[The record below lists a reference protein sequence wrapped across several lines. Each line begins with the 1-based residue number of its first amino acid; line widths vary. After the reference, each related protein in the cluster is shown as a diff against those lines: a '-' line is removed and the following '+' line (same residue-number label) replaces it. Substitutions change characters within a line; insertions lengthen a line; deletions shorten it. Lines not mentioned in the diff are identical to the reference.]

1 MAERNFDARIKQK
14 RDTSAN
20 WTQKNPVLLNGEIIV
35 VDTDNGD
42 VRFKIGDGVKTYTQL
57 PFEDEAV
64 RNLINNVDS
73 ALTALEVGEVAELR
87 NDVDN
92 KIDAP
97 AVASLSQTIVVDQT
111 DENGKPT
118 AWRTSDISE
127 LDSVYVLGEN
137 ETLDDVPD
145 CAEVVYDMKTAG
157 FGIDIEDIA
166 EIVAR
171 LIDTSLLDLIGNG
184 VIA

>member
-1 MAERNFDARIKQK
+1 M
-14 RDTSAN
+14 
-20 WTQKNPVLLNGEIIV
+20 
-35 VDTDNGD
+35 
-42 VRFKIGDGVKTYTQL
+42 

-145 CAEVVYDMKTAG
+145 YAEVVYDPYEEKLG
-157 FGIDIEDIA
+157 FDVREIA
-166 EIVAR
+166 EIAAG
-171 LIDTSLLDLIGNG
+171 LIDTSLLNLVGNG
-184 VIA
+184 VI